1 MEVSSPDVL
10 RLADYVYVIGP
21 PGAGKGTLC
30 GRLANGSNVVHI
42 SVGDRCRD
50 AAKEPTDLG
59 REIQGYMEKK
69 ELLPTRLIIKLLG
82 DLIEKEFIG
91 GGRQFLLD
99 GFPRSAD
106 QAMLLKTHFETNRG
120 VVSFECS
127 ENVTVPRIIERSK
140 TSNRPDDTEEV
151 GRTRYRDWA
160 SKKDDLLGVFRR
172 EGLEVFAMDTEGET
186 DSNYEIFAEKVK
198 NWFGL
203 NHQK

>member
-1 MEVSSPDVL
+1 MKYNGNCSKPKQMPL
-10 RLADYVYVIGP
+10 GP

-106 QAMLLKTHFETNRG
+106 QAMLLKTHVKRPVQSYNLAL
-120 VVSFECS
+120 S
-127 ENVTVPRIIERSK
+127 NDRSLK
-140 TSNRPDDTEEV
+140 QTEELFHLNAP
-151 GRTRYRDWA
+151 RM
-160 SKKDDLLGVFRR
+160 LLSPV
-172 EGLEVFAMDTEGET
+172 L
-186 DSNYEIFAEKVK
+186 
-198 NWFGL
+198 
-203 NHQK
+203 